1 MDNETLVLTP
11 SALLAFL
18 SQIEELKDL
27 DIELAQVE
35 GSLDISIGNTTYT
48 LLSPDDSVVEVND
61 MTIDEISE
69 IDEQGY
75 DEIELDETESEL
87 VGGEAVEG
95 GIIKELIKT
104 LAIGGLVRLTK
115 DALNSPRKETLN

>member
-27 DIELAQVE
+27 DIELSQVG

-48 LLSPDDSVVEVND
+48 LLSPDDSVVEVD
-61 MTIDEISE
+61 DIAVDEISE

-115 DALNSPRKETLN
+115 DALTK